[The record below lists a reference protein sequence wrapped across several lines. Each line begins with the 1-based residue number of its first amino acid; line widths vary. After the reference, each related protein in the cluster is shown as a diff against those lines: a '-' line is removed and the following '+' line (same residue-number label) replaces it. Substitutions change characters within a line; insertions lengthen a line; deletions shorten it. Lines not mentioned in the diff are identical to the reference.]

1 MKEVFMQNKSMD
13 WFIYDKDLHHEK
25 VKYKK
30 IRKKAPVK
38 DKWNQFLQLSNW
50 FFVCMGN
57 NKIARTEIPVKG

>member
-1 MKEVFMQNKSMD
+1 MQNKSMD

-38 DKWNQFLQLSNW
+38 D
-50 FFVCMGN
+50 
-57 NKIARTEIPVKG
+57 R